1 MSYHYD
7 TDLDTYLDS
16 ELGKV
21 ALTKR
26 GQPRKRK
33 PKEPRIYF
41 TSDTEEAIIEY
52 LASDDQD
59 FRNRLYKNINFLFLV
74 PKFDRS
80 PLLRNNGHAIQVIGL
95 LFLVINSSP
104 TTQSY
109 LSPNG

>member
-1 MSYHYD
+1 MSTYYEE
-7 TDLDTYLDS
+7 DLDTYLDS

-52 LASDDQD
+52 LGS
-59 FRNRLYKNINFLFLV
+59 
-74 PKFDRS
+74 
-80 PLLRNNGHAIQVIGL
+80 NNQIGRAH
-95 LFLVINSSP
+95 V
-104 TTQSY
+104 
-109 LSPNG
+109 